1 MTSPSAIMKNS
12 RHPNAAKLFIEF
24 LYSKEAAEI
33 AKDEYGSP
41 MRTDV
46 DPRPGVLKLADMK
59 LIQPSVDEII
69 KGIPE
74 VTEQWRDTFGI

>member
-12 RHPNAAKLFIEF
+12 RRPNASKLFIEF
-24 LYSKEAAEI
+24 LYGKEAAEL
-33 AKDEYGSP
+33 AKDEFGSP
-41 MRTDV
+41 MRMDV
-46 DPRPGVLKLADMK
+46 EPRPGVLKMTDMK